1 MILQRKSTTFI
12 ILFSLFNNVIAQST
26 EEDFASLNYSGTI
39 YNRGSSAAAFLEIG
53 AGSRAIALGGAY
65 AASADDLT
73 CMYWN
78 PAGLGWIK
86 KAGISVNHANW
97 LAETNFEYF
106 AIAIPLNDQNVIGIN
121 LTVLDYIKNQ
131 PVRTI
136 IQPEGTG
143 EFYGA
148 SDMALGLTYSKKLY
162 DRFSFGIT
170 AKYIRQEIWHEK
182 ALGYAMDLGIHYK
195 TRLDGLAIGSSIS
208 NFGGELKLGGRDLL
222 RAFDDDQ
229 LNYSN
234 DKLNVQHT
242 TDSFPLPL
250 IIRSGITY
258 NKKLFL
264 NSSVTCMVDLIHPS
278 NNIETLNAG
287 IEFTFL
293 RYLSLRAGYQSLFD
307 DSSESGLTLG
317 VGVLSNSKGNFPL
330 GIHYTYSVW
339 GILNDV
345 HRFSIDWSIAN

>member
-1 MILQRKSTTFI
+1 MQAIKTLIFPFYIFLLLSCTNLAENENK
-12 ILFSLFNNVIAQST
+12 FSYFSEQFADLKVLRYQIPGFENLSLDQKKLVYYLTEAGLSGRDIMYDQNYRHNLAIRSALENVYS
-26 EEDFASLNYSGTI
+26 NYSGD
-39 YNRGSSAAAFLEIG
+39 RKS
-53 AGSRAIALGGAY
+53 
-65 AASADDLT
+65 DDW
-73 CMYWN
+73 MEF
-78 PAGLGWIK
+78 
-86 KAGISVNHANW
+86 
-97 LAETNFEYF
+97 ETY
-106 AIAIPLNDQNVIGIN
+106 LKRVW
-121 LTVLDYIKNQ
+121 
-131 PVRTI
+131 
-136 IQPEGTG
+136 
-143 EFYGA
+143 
-148 SDMALGLTYSKKLY
+148 
-162 DRFSFGIT
+162 FSN
-170 AKYIRQEIWHEK
+170 
-182 ALGYAMDLGIHYK
+182 GIHHH
-195 TRLDGLAIGSSIS
+195 
-208 NFGGELKLGGRDLL
+208 
-222 RAFDDDQ
+222 
-229 LNYSN
+229 YSN

-250 IIRSGITY
+250 IIRSGISY

>member
-1 MILQRKSTTFI
+1 MNFQRESTTFI
-12 ILFSLFNNVIAQST
+12 ILFSLFNNVIAQSN

-148 SDMALGLTYSKKLY
+148 SDMALGLTYSKILY

-250 IIRSGITY
+250 IIRSGISY

-307 DSSESGLTLG
+307 DSSESGLSLG
-317 VGVLSNSKGNFPL
+317 VGVLSKSKGNFPL